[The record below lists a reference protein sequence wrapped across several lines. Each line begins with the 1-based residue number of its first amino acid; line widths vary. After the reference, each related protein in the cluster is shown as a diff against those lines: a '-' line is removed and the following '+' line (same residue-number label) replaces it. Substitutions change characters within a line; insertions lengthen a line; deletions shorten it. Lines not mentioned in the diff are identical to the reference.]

1 MIRQLEQCWVALNP
15 PKAPAKPRKAPAK
28 AKKTAATPVKRKPT
42 KARATSP
49 ADSVTSEEVPLA
61 NQDEA
66 KVTKKKKEKVVKP
79 PPMTVEQL
87 YQVFQSMLTGDNEV
101 YSRLLRYEV
110 SSHRGA
116 TCGELQLIRF
126 PQPLPFDE
134 LIGMGTE
141 KGITKVGWKKD
152 LRKYLDEQV
161 SRASFGGLCLHTDVT
176 TVPSRLHST
185 LTTLPDREPVD
196 EIESPCFWIQDTQLT
211 TTLMRRTN
219 DL

>member
-28 AKKTAATPVKRKPT
+28 AKKTAATPVKRTPT

-110 SSHRGA
+110 SSHRG
-116 TCGELQLIRF
+116 Q
-126 PQPLPFDE
+126 
-134 LIGMGTE
+134 
-141 KGITKVGWKKD
+141 
-152 LRKYLDEQV
+152 
-161 SRASFGGLCLHTDVT
+161 RAENF
-176 TVPSRLHST
+176 
-185 LTTLPDREPVD
+185 
-196 EIESPCFWIQDTQLT
+196 
-211 TTLMRRTN
+211 N
-219 DL
+219 